1 MIEMEID
8 NYMDKEIL
16 IECLKTLPIG
26 KDKKIIDVQD
36 IKRVNNE
43 LWEFS
48 LIIQRED
55 EMQEI
60 SFHNTIKNDTYDN
73 YRLKQWHD
81 KNWKG
86 I

>member
-1 MIEMEID
+1 MEKD

-26 KDKKIIDVQD
+26 KEKNIIDVQD

-48 LIIQRED
+48 LITRREN

-60 SFHNTIKNDTYDN
+60 SFHNAIKNDTYDN
-73 YRLKQWHD
+73 YRLNQWLN

-86 I
+86 L